1 MIPEPKI
8 TILIGG
14 QLNSKSSADIY
25 GKLLRKGVRCLEID
39 MWDGDD
45 GQPVVTHGNTLCSKV
60 PLQDVVKVIAAN
72 AFADDNLF
80 PGGLGRNF
88 TFKNGMQC

>member
-1 MIPEPKI
+1 M
-8 TILIGG
+8 
-14 QLNSKSSADIY
+14 
-25 GKLLRKGVRCLEID
+25 LRKGVRCLEID

-45 GQPVVTHGNTLCSKV
+45 GQPVVTHGKTLCSNV

-80 PGGLGRNF
+80 PVILSLEDHCSLEQQRIAAAIYKATFGDNSVILFASNF
-88 TFKNGMQC
+88 